1 MANLDLQSER
11 GARFDRRLRADE
23 IIWLS
28 TVRPDGR
35 PHLVP
40 IWYLWE
46 DGGTILFF
54 SQPNVQKVRNIKHM
68 KHVVMA
74 LDTADEG
81 EDVVIVEG
89 EAELLPAGTV
99 DSTLPAYV
107 EKYARLMRRIDTSP
121 EKMAAAYSQAIRVT
135 PRRFLPA

>member
-1 MANLDLQSER
+1 MAKLDLHTER
-11 GARFDRRLRADE
+11 GARFDRRLRTDE

-40 IWYLWE
+40 IWFLWE
-46 DGGTILFF
+46 EGGTILFF
-54 SQPNVQKVRNIKHM
+54 SQPNVQKVRNINHM
-68 KHVVMA
+68 RHVVMA

-107 EKYARLMRRIDTSP
+107 EKYAQLMRRIDTSP
-121 EKMAAAYSQAIRVT
+121 EKMAADYSQAIRVT